1 MRFLHLSLLLS
12 LLVSGSP
19 AGAVTTAPAATP
31 PQTLSTTSLSPFKAR
46 YSSRYKLGFLSF
58 DIDADR
64 TLQQLADNS
73 WQLQFSASASAASL
87 DEVTHF
93 TLTNGKIQ
101 PLEYSLKGAGL
112 IQEDDRAFR
121 FDHKAKTVLNSL
133 SSDIFKNQWHDQ
145 IQDRLSY
152 MLQISLDVAAG
163 KRQLEYPVFEK
174 NKIKMHHYEVVG
186 EETLN
191 TRIGPLRTVKVR
203 QVRQDKRSI
212 TAWLAIDHQYVLVKL
227 ADKQNNNTRY
237 AIDLV
242 SLED

>member
-1 MRFLHLSLLLS
+1 MRFLHLCLLLL

-19 AGAVTTAPAATP
+19 AGAATTAPAATP
-31 PQTLSTTSLSPFKAR
+31 SQSVSNTSLSPFKAR

-58 DIDADR
+58 DIDAER
-64 TLQQLADNS
+64 TLQKLPDNS

-87 DEVTHF
+87 DEITRF
-93 TLTNGKIQ
+93 KLANGRIQ
-101 PLEYSLKGAGL
+101 PQEYSLKGTGV

-121 FDHKAKTVLNSL
+121 FDHTAKTVTNSL
-133 SSDIFKNQWHDQ
+133 SGDIFQNQWHDQ
-145 IQDRLSY
+145 IQDRLTY

-174 NKIKMHHYEVVG
+174 NKVKMHQYAVVG

-191 TRIGPLRTVKVR
+191 TRIGPLRTIKVR

-227 ADKQNNNTRY
+227 ADKQNNSTRY